1 MAPDFNIKIVIIDAV
16 NLGHKNQQIKL
27 SILNNNKS
35 EYGPSIQ
42 NLQYIYNKRKA
53 DKTTKNK
60 KTESGTFVFTRLTKW
75 SFRKSS
81 SVYGQ

>member
-53 DKTTKNK
+53 DKTT
-60 KTESGTFVFTRLTKW
+60 ESGTFAFTRLTKW